1 MQKEVLRRQRLP
13 SPLLLLLARMA
24 SKNAAAQAA
33 GGRREEERPRGGE
46 SGTTDASKAGEVL
59 EVEGVS
65 EVLEALKNEEI
76 VCISLEEVP

>member
-24 SKNAAAQAA
+24 SKNAAQAA